1 MSANPHQLLDDEI
14 VRAILLNAMP
24 TCRATI
30 VRRIERLQSFQGLV
44 LVSRGS
50 VGAAVARRLAALAED
65 GRVSHVQIGTQVYW
79 RAAE

>member
-1 MSANPHQLLDDEI
+1 MSTNPHQLLDDEI

-50 VGAAVARRLAALAED
+50 VGAAVARRLAALAKD
-65 GRVSHVQIGTQVYW
+65 GRVSHVQIGTHVYW
-79 RAAE
+79 RASA